1 MKLRRLVAG
10 TVALVV
16 VAGVVLLG
24 AGYRGAGPL
33 ASWLGVRI
41 THVVPTG
48 VVVQS
53 APADPLTV
61 HVVLPW
67 PHQGICSGQF
77 RVSATE
83 SAGEVRVSDVTS
95 VEYRGGSCAGLG
107 TDGVTASALLSLRAP
122 LGDRAV
128 VRASDGQALPVRT
141 AS

>member
-33 ASWLGVRI
+33 ASWLGMRI

-48 VVVQS
+48 VTVQS

-61 HVVLPW
+61 YVAFPW
-67 PHQGICSGQF
+67 PHQGVCSGQF

-83 SAGEVRVSDVTS
+83 SASEVRVSDVTS
-95 VEYRGGSCAGLG
+95 VEYRGGACAGLG